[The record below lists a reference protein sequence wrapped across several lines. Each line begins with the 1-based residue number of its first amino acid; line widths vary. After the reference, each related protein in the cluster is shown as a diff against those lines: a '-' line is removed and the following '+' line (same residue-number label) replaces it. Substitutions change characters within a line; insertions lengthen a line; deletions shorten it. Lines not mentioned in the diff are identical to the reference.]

1 MIPIS
6 LNVSKQSTRKFV
18 SIPGAKKKGSE
29 VNFEKSARKVGNM
42 ELSEDRKFTFLL
54 SNALEHQLKA
64 H

>member
-6 LNVSKQSTRKFV
+6 LNVSKQST
-18 SIPGAKKKGSE
+18 IPGAKKKGSE